1 MPKDK
6 TFSINRFLGLHE
18 TKYGGTNLKAGEAS
32 KMENFYITD
41 DGHLTVRQ
49 ASKCL
54 RVNENILDVLVG
66 AWSGY
71 LGDEEFL
78 ITAVTNKYEPAGGFF
93 KIYKKDG
100 DQISDLQTIYFPH
113 MHPTRMHFFT
123 FSNYLYALSNAGYWR
138 LQREN
143 DGFSMTIVE
152 GYIPTVLINTK
163 PTGGGTS
170 LQNINR
176 LTGKRRVR
184 YDADGT
190 STAFVLPEEATSV
203 VSVSIDG
210 AEKNLSAIGSFS
222 LETHTFT
229 MTFAPKKGINNVE
242 IVYDV
247 NNLLKARSRAKVIAM
262 MFSEAYNGMADTR
275 IFLYGD
281 GTNTCIYSG
290 ITEAGDPSA
299 EYFPELFEVRIDSN
313 DSPIT
318 GMIRYQTRLI
328 AFKPDGAFAIAYDA
342 QTLADGTT
350 IPAFYVRSL
359 NRSLGNQAPGQ
370 VQSIM
375 NYPRTLQNGTLY
387 DWKLANYYQ
396 DERSAKVVSERV
408 AETLSGADPQK
419 VVAFDDNENKN
430 YYLFL
435 NDGSG
440 TVLVHRYAQ
449 DVWLM
454 YKGKPFQS
462 VNFAG
467 KLEGMVWFANEDC
480 AIWAFSD
487 GEYDTFFNGNQ
498 AQIKAVWE
506 SGYMDFGADYLRKNS
521 SYLWVSMYPEPKS
534 HVVVTVA
541 TDRRDAYLEKP
552 VSANCMGYWNVD
564 YDHWSY
570 NSSKRPRVVRVKIK
584 TKKYT
589 HRKVIFSVTKAG
601 ARATILGFD
610 QNVVYSGY
618 AK

>member
-1 MPKDK
+1 MQKSK
-6 TFSINRFLGLHE
+6 MFSVNRFLGLHE
-18 TKYGGTNLKAGEAS
+18 TRYGGTNLKSGEAS

-41 DGHLTVRQ
+41 GGHLTVRP
-49 ASKCL
+49 ATKCL
-54 RVNENILDVLVG
+54 RINENILDVLVE

-71 LGDEEFL
+71 LGNEEFL
-78 ITAVTNKYEPAGGFF
+78 VTAVTNNYEPAGGFF
-93 KIYKKDG
+93 KIYNKING
-100 DQISDLQTIYFPH
+100 QLTDLQTIYFPNK
-113 MHPTRMHFFT
+113 HPTRMHFFT
-123 FSNYLYALSNAGYWR
+123 FQNYLYALSNAGYWR

-143 DGFSMTIVE
+143 DGFSMSIID

-163 PTGGGTS
+163 PAGGGTS

-210 AEKNLSAIGSFS
+210 EEKNLAATGSFV
-222 LETHTFT
+222 LGTHTFT
-229 MTFAPKKGINNVE
+229 MTTAPKKGLNNVE

-247 NNLLKARSRAKVIAM
+247 GNNSAMVSRAKVM
-262 MFSEAYNGMADTR
+262 DMRYSEAYNGMADTR

-290 ITEAGDPSA
+290 LTEAGDPSA
-299 EYFPELFEVRIDSN
+299 EYFPELFEVRIDAN

-328 AFKPDGAFAIAYDA
+328 AFKPDGAFAVAYDA
-342 QTLADGTT
+342 QTLADGST

-359 NRSLGNQAPGQ
+359 NRNLGNEAPGQ
-370 VQSIM
+370 VQSVL
-375 NYPRTLQNGTLY
+375 NYPRTFQNGTLY
-387 DWKLANYYQ
+387 DWRLANYYQ

-408 AETLSGADPQK
+408 SVTLSGADPQK
-419 VVAFDDNENKN
+419 IVTFDDNENKN

-435 NDGSG
+435 NDESG
-440 TVLVHRYAQ
+440 TVLVHRYEQ

-454 YKGKPFQS
+454 YKGKPFKS
-462 VNFAG
+462 VQFAG
-467 KLEGMVWFANEDC
+467 KLEDMVWFANKDC

-487 GEYDTFFNGNQ
+487 DSYDVYFNGSKV
-498 AQIKAVWE
+498 QIKALWE
-506 SGYMDFGADYLRKNS
+506 SGYMDFGAEYLRKTS
-521 SYLWVSMYPEPKS
+521 SYLWVSLYPEAKS
-534 HVVVTVA
+534 HVVATVA
-541 TDRRDAYLEKP
+541 TDRRDAYIEKP
-552 VSANCMGYWNVD
+552 ISANCMGYWNVD

-570 NSSKRPRVVRVKIK
+570 SSSTRPRVVRVKIK

-589 HRKVIFSVTKAG
+589 HHKVIFSVEKAG

-610 QNVVYSGY
+610 RNVVYAGY
-618 AK
+618 SK